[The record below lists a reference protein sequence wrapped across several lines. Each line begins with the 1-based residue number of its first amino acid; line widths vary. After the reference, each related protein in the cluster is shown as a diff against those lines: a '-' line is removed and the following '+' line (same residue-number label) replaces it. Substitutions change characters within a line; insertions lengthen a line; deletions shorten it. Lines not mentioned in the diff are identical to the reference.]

1 MPELVTVSSVE
12 KLESLRTTINEL
24 FENGKYSEIVQ
35 SIGMHSILMEPEHM
49 IGDQD
54 SMYHLVLNLMKKK
67 IQREDPKRY
76 SSWLIAFPALLSRIV
91 DEGQVIVDDAAQ
103 SALVSR
109 LTSFGPF
116 TSLDEFYFW
125 ALDDRRLPLDQL
137 IRFIDRTIEMQKQ

>member
-24 FENGKYSEIVQ
+24 FELGKFAEIVQ
-35 SIGMHSILMEPEHM
+35 TIGMHSILMEPEHM
-49 IGDQD
+49 IADQD
-54 SMYHLVLNLMKKK
+54 SLYHLVLNLVKKK

-76 SSWLIAFPALLSRIV
+76 SAWLITFPALLSRLV
-91 DEGQVIVDDAAQ
+91 DEGQVVSDDAAQ

-137 IRFIDRTIEMQKQ
+137 IRYIYRTTEMHR

>member
-12 KLESLRTTINEL
+12 KLDSLRTTINEL
-24 FENGKYSEIVQ
+24 FEHGKFAEIIQ
-35 SIGMHSILMEPEHM
+35 TIGMHSIMMEPEHM
-49 IGDQD
+49 ISDQD
-54 SMYHLVLNLMKKK
+54 SLYHLVLNLVKKK

-76 SSWLIAFPALLSRIV
+76 SAWLIAFPALLSRLV
-91 DEGQVIVDDAAQ
+91 NEGQVIADDAAQ

-137 IRFIDRTIEMQKQ
+137 IRYIYRTTEMHR

>member
-12 KLESLRTTINEL
+12 KLDSLRTTINEL
-24 FENGKYSEIVQ
+24 FEHGKFAEIIQ
-35 SIGMHSILMEPEHM
+35 TIGMHSIMMEPEHM
-49 IGDQD
+49 ISDQD
-54 SMYHLVLNLMKKK
+54 SLYHLVLNLVKKK

-76 SSWLIAFPALLSRIV
+76 SAWLIAFPALLSRIV
-91 DEGQVIVDDAAQ
+91 DEVQMISDEAAQ
-103 SALVSR
+103 AALVSR

-137 IRFIDRTIEMQKQ
+137 IRYIYRTTEMHR